1 MSARVVTVFGGT
13 GFVGRHVVG
22 RLANAGTRVR
32 VVCRDPESALFL
44 KPLGD
49 PGQIIAVKANITDKH
64 EVAKAIEGSDA
75 VVNCAGVIASRG
87 WNTLE
92 SVHKAGSAIL
102 AKAVNAA
109 GIKTLVHLSALG
121 ATLKSECR
129 YTQTKAHGEEAIL
142 GNFPD
147 ATILRPS
154 LIIGAEDNFL
164 NLYASLAR
172 WSPVLP
178 MVNPILP
185 SIKMVRSKLYSFL
198 LPTIKPRPTEGSA
211 FQPVVVGDVADAVLK
226 AIESKDAKG
235 QIYDIT
241 GPTAYTFKCLME
253 MMLKAIGRKAC
264 IVSLPAFWAY
274 YWAFWLEFMPGKPF
288 TREMV
293 NLLNQDNLPTG
304 ENKTLADLGLEA
316 HSIESVLPTYLKTY
330 RPPSNRRLRPV

>member
-1 MSARVVTVFGGT
+1 MSTRVVTVFGGT

-44 KPLGD
+44 KPVGN
-49 PGQIIAVKANITDKH
+49 PGQIIAVKANITDKG
-64 EVAKAIEGSDA
+64 EVAKAIKGSDA
-75 VVNCAGVIASRG
+75 VVNCTGVIACSG
-87 WNTLE
+87 WNTFE

-102 AKAVNAA
+102 AKAVKAA

-121 ATLKSECR
+121 ATLDSECR

-154 LIIGAEDNFL
+154 LIIGAEDSFL
-164 NLYASLAR
+164 NLYATIAR

-185 SIKMVRSKLYSFL
+185 SIKMVRSELYGFL
-198 LPTIKPRPTEGSA
+198 LPTIAPRPTEGSS
-211 FQPVVVGDVADAVLK
+211 FQPVVVGDVAAAVLK
-226 AIESKDAKG
+226 ALDNADAKG
-235 QIYDIT
+235 QTYDIT
-241 GPTAYTFKCLME
+241 GPTAYTSKRMME
-253 MMLKAIGRKAC
+253 MMLEASGRKAC

-274 YWAFWLEFMPGKPF
+274 YWAFWLEFVPGKPF

-293 NLLNQDNLPTG
+293 NLLSHDNLPTG
-304 ENKTLADLGLEA
+304 ENKSLADLGIEA
-316 HSIESVLPTYLKTY
+316 HSIESVLPSYLSTY
-330 RPPSNRRLRPV
+330 RPPSNRRVRPV